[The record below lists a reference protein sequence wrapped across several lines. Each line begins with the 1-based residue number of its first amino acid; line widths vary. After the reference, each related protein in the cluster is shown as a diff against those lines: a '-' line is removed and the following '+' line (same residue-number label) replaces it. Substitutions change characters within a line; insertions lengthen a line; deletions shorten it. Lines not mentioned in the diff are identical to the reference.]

1 MIINSD
7 MNDNCKEIGINMD
20 YIEQKTLLKLINQI
34 TIFCTEGKWYQLSM
48 PIIVY
53 LLLLYIHVV
62 VLFPQVIIVFKSW
75 QKLLTTINATQNSVK
90 SNIFKIKKKQKKL
103 FIGLIILII
112 NQKNPKLIIRL
123 THTGKSLLFCDMTHY
138 LTTII

>member
-1 MIINSD
+1 MIINFD

-62 VLFPQVIIVFKSW
+62 VLFLQVIIVFKSW
-75 QKLLTTINATQNSVK
+75 QKLLTTVNTTQNSVK